1 MFNFG
6 NGFDA
11 VRSLMQLG
19 MAYQSM
25 AAAAGEVFFRR
36 SLMFASGSMS
46 PSDAVSMVVEKTT
59 TFAEA
64 AGEATAAAVK
74 GHDAVAVAS
83 AALEPYSERTEA
95 NVRDL
100 RA

>member
-1 MFNFG
+1 
-6 NGFDA
+6 
-11 VRSLMQLG
+11 MQLG
-19 MAYQSM
+19 VAYQTM

-36 SLMFASGSMS
+36 TLMLASGSMS
-46 PSDAVSMVVEKTT
+46 APDAMSMAVEKVT

-64 AGEATAAAVK
+64 AGEATTTAVK

-95 NVRDL
+95 NVCDL
-100 RA
+100 RP